1 MANSI
6 VFSFHN
12 VSNNFNLGFNN
23 IGKVKFDGILSYL
36 ENTYQNPLIC
46 FDDGYLDVYH
56 NTMSVSNNINKV
68 IFPITDYLGKMNSW
82 DINFI
87 LNRKKHMSSY
97 NILDMHSRGW
107 QIGSHGHS
115 HISYSKL
122 DDKEIKE
129 DLSISKNILEDLVGE
144 EITIFTPPFGYID
157 QKQLRIVSEVGYKTI
172 FLNNCYIKDIEDE
185 CGLEVV
191 ERVNIYSIDT
201 IKSITKKSSNSM
213 FYKNLENIIHKCS
226 KLTVF
231 FKR

>member
-36 ENTYQNPLIC
+36 EKTYQNPLIC
-46 FDDGYLDVYH
+46 FDDAYLDVYH

-68 IFPITDYLGKMNSW
+68 VFPITDYLGKMNSW

-87 LNRKKHMSSY
+87 LNRKKHMSSN

-115 HISYSKL
+115 HIS
-122 DDKEIKE
+122 
-129 DLSISKNILEDLVGE
+129 
-144 EITIFTPPFGYID
+144 
-157 QKQLRIVSEVGYKTI
+157 
-172 FLNNCYIKDIEDE
+172 
-185 CGLEVV
+185 
-191 ERVNIYSIDT
+191 
-201 IKSITKKSSNSM
+201 
-213 FYKNLENIIHKCS
+213 
-226 KLTVF
+226 
-231 FKR
+231 